1 MTETSKF
8 GVSCPSTGK
17 LIKSYDFMPLKEAD
31 ERVERLSS
39 SWNLWKTSTLKT
51 RADSIAGLGCILLN
65 RKKELA
71 LHISTEM
78 GKPLTQAVQE
88 IEKCADLCVHYS
100 EYDDFQPKANIN
112 FDKKNEARVTYEPL
126 GVVFGVM
133 PWNFPF
139 WQVFRFA
146 IPNILLGNAV
156 AVKHSPNTTGCA
168 LAIESCFREAGI
180 ADNFANLVIDVNMVH
195 RLIADRRIR
204 GVSFTGSSTTGI
216 AIAVSAANHLKPSVL
231 ELGGSDAYIVCGD
244 ADVESAVRDLSV
256 ARLLN
261 CGQSCISP
269 KRILVHQSLCEE
281 FVLKTAAAF
290 ERYAPADPLSDGA
303 MLGPL
308 ARIDL
313 LEKLKR
319 QVNTAIQQGAKCV
332 QGGVAVEGDGYYYSP
347 TVLSD
352 VDEGNIAFKEEL
364 FGPVAA
370 ITSFLDENEAMR
382 LANSSDFGLG
392 GGVYSQD
399 LDKAWKLA
407 SQMECGLC
415 AVNDFVRSD
424 VRFPFGGV
432 KESGWGREL
441 SLEGIRAFANI
452 KTYCSKQL

>member
-8 GVSCPSTGK
+8 DVTCPSTGK
-17 LIKSYDFMPLKEAD
+17 LIKSYDYMPVREVD
-31 ERVERLSS
+31 QRLAKLRS
-39 SWNLWKTSTLKT
+39 SWKLWKTSTLQA
-51 RADSIAGLGCILLN
+51 RAESIADLGRVLLN

-71 LHISTEM
+71 VQISAEM

-100 EYDDFQPKANIN
+100 AFEDFQPQSNIIL
-112 FDKKNEARVTYEPL
+112 DQKSEAHVTYEPL
-126 GVVFGVM
+126 GVIFGVM

-146 IPNILLGNAV
+146 VPNILLGNAV
-156 AVKHSPNTTGCA
+156 AIKHSPNTTGCA

-180 ADNFANLVIDVNMVH
+180 GENFTNLVIDVNMVH
-195 RLIADRRIR
+195 QLIADPRIR

-216 AIAVSAANHLKPSVL
+216 AIAVSAAKYLKPSVL
-231 ELGGSDAYIVCGD
+231 ELGGSDAYVICAD
-244 ADVESAVRDLSV
+244 ADVESAVRDLSA

-269 KRILVHQSLCEE
+269 KRILVHESLYED
-281 FVLKTAAAF
+281 FVQRTAAAF
-290 ERYAPADPLSDGA
+290 RRYVPADPLSEGA

-308 ARIDL
+308 ARVDL
-313 LEKLKR
+313 LDKLKV
-319 QVNTAIQQGAKCV
+319 QVKSAVQQGAICV
-332 QGGVAVEGDGYYYSP
+332 QGGMAVQGDGYYYSP
-347 TVLSD
+347 TVLSH

-370 ITSFLDENEAMR
+370 IAAFSDENEALR

-399 LDKAWKLA
+399 MDKALKLA
-407 SQMECGLC
+407 GQMECGLC
-415 AVNDFVRSD
+415 AINDFVRSD
-424 VRFPFGGV
+424 VRLPFGGV

-452 KTYCSKQL
+452 KTYFSKGL